1 MLVVLGEQ
9 QALLG
14 AAFSAAGQAGTFS
27 AGVME
32 KVGEDISPLSCPKR
46 GCGENLPQVLL
57 GAADCY
63 AVPPYACAFWRDA
76 RSARKSSRAMTPG
89 DGGGGGGGELGARCM
104 DRALRSSC
112 ARASAESLQALG
124 IQTTIAAK
132 G

>member
-1 MLVVLGEQ
+1 MRHLKLNQFLFHTHNGIIKI
-9 QALLG
+9 LK
-14 AAFSAAGQAGTFS
+14 T
-27 AGVME
+27 
-32 KVGEDISPLSCPKR
+32 
-46 GCGENLPQVLL
+46 
-57 GAADCY
+57 
-63 AVPPYACAFWRDA
+63 YACAFWRDA